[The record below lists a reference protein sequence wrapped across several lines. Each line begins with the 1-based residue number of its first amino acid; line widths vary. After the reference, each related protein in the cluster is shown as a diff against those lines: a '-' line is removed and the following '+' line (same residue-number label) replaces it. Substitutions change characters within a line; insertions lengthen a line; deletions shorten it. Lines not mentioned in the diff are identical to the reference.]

1 MSFFFFFSQ
10 KRQLSAQSLAFNLKD
25 KVFCE
30 LFPDVVD
37 VSIRAFLGFGEGGRS
52 SATDSIPI
60 FSSSFLPG
68 DEAETEGPGGA

>member
-1 MSFFFFFSQ
+1 MFPILDVHFMITVFQ

-37 VSIRAFLGFGEGGRS
+37 VS
-52 SATDSIPI
+52 
-60 FSSSFLPG
+60 
-68 DEAETEGPGGA
+68 